1 MQVSLKYLD
10 ISNNMI
16 QKDGA
21 YAIKSAIDMNN
32 RVIFVNL
39 QMNVS
44 IPYGCLLQI
53 EKTLKFNNSMI
64 ETRVMPEYK
73 KEIKSLKEKTNIG
86 DLGKV
91 QEDIHRSN

>member
-44 IPYGCLLQI
+44 IPYGCLL
-53 EKTLKFNNSMI
+53 
-64 ETRVMPEYK
+64 
-73 KEIKSLKEKTNIG
+73 
-86 DLGKV
+86 
-91 QEDIHRSN
+91 